1 MGSGRTMKDRK
12 PLDNDEKTGS
22 MDTPPVVR
30 RGKGNAALTREIQAK
45 IGQQLRAYYDGLL
58 EPTPDRFAELLREL
72 DKSGGKETS
81 E

>member
-1 MGSGRTMKDRK
+1 MKDRK
-12 PLDNDEKTGS
+12 SLDNEEKTGS
-22 MDTPPVVR
+22 MDTPPATR
-30 RGKGNAALTREIQAK
+30 RGKGHAGLTRDIQAK

-72 DKSGGKETS
+72 DKSGGRETS

>member
-1 MGSGRTMKDRK
+1 MKDRK
-12 PLDNDEKTGS
+12 PLDNEEKTRP

-30 RGKGNAALTREIQAK
+30 RGKGNAALTRDIQAK

-58 EPTPDRFAELLREL
+58 EPTPDRFSELLSAL
-72 DKSGGKETS
+72 DKSGGKESS

>member
-1 MGSGRTMKDRK
+1 MKDRK
-12 PLDNDEKTGS
+12 PLNNEEETEAMDN
-22 MDTPPVVR
+22 PPVIR
-30 RGKGNAALTREIQAK
+30 RAKGQAGLNRDIQAK

-58 EPTPDRFAELLREL
+58 EPTPDRFSELLREL